1 MDSTQNRKWLE
12 WAESRDRAAMV
23 VGIVNAQ
30 FIFKFNLKGSFIE
43 PEWRQHGFVN
53 LISCGKKKINCYGRV
68 ALWCLLTQN
77 MRLSALGFFF
87 TNYGRLCMCVF
98 VWIYIRCFLIFSNPT
113 EKYKHVNRNHWET
126 AQIGQKY
133 IYFLHCGMCIFSI
146 ITTWLIGINCYN

>member
-1 MDSTQNRKWLE
+1 
-12 WAESRDRAAMV
+12 MV

-77 MRLSALGFFF
+77 MRLSALVFFF
-87 TNYGRLCMCVF
+87 YKLWAPMYVCVCLNIHQ
-98 VWIYIRCFLIFSNPT
+98 VFSDFFQS
-113 EKYKHVNRNHWET
+113 NRE
-126 AQIGQKY
+126 I
-133 IYFLHCGMCIFSI
+133 
-146 ITTWLIGINCYN
+146 